1 MNIKLIFKE
10 PYPYEDDYLVI
21 LRNYFGA
28 SIFVV
33 FFLVIFRPFGLATL
47 QIATAFG
54 LAAFFGYGAV
64 TFIICVLFDKLSKIS
79 FPRFFDDRK
88 WTVGHQIISMIV
100 LVFFIGLGNL
110 FYSHFM
116 GFTGISGTTMLYFQ
130 MYTVLIAVFPIS
142 IITMITRVQS
152 LKKHIRE
159 AVQINT
165 QISINDQL
173 HSNTNDILVFSSEN
187 EKEMLE
193 LTLGQF
199 VYAESADN
207 YSEIVFLENNIVRR
221 VLMRSSLKRLLE
233 MNKRPELY
241 LIHRS
246 YFVNIN
252 KIVAVEGNS
261 RGYRCDFKEVEE
273 SIPVS
278 RRNAQGLKD
287 ALGKLL

>member
-1 MNIKLIFKE
+1 
-10 PYPYEDDYLVI
+10 
-21 LRNYFGA
+21 
-28 SIFVV
+28 
-33 FFLVIFRPFGLATL
+33 
-47 QIATAFG
+47 
-54 LAAFFGYGAV
+54 
-64 TFIICVLFDKLSKIS
+64 
-79 FPRFFDDRK
+79 
-88 WTVGHQIISMIV
+88 MIV

-110 FYSHFM
+110 FYSHFK